1 MPKQRILI
9 LTGSG
14 AAMPWKGP
22 TTKKITEK
30 LISDKT
36 FKTVEGRS
44 VGEYI
49 YNILENSYRIDDD
62 RKRVLIYLFSV

>member
-14 AAMPWKGP
+14 VAMPWKGP

-36 FKTVEGRS
+36 FKTVVGRS

-49 YNILENSYRIDDD
+49 YNILENSYGIAN
-62 RKRVLIYLFSV
+62 SS

>member
-1 MPKQRILI
+1 MPKQQILI

-14 AAMPWKGP
+14 AAMPWKGS
-22 TTKKITEK
+22 TTKKIIEK

-36 FKTVEGRS
+36 FKTVEGRP

-49 YNILENSYRIDDD
+49 YNILENSYGITN
-62 RKRVLIYLFSV
+62 SS